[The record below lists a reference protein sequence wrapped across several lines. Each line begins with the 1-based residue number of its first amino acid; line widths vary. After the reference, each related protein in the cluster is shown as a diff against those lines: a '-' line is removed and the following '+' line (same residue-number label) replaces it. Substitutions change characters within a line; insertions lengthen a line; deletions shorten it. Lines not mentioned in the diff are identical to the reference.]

1 MDTKRMIFCLLLAAI
16 ISPVFTEEWR
26 ADVVKELDALVTSCV
41 VVPCSF
47 THPKENLS
55 TSRLRGIWHRS
66 TDRDQR
72 IYYEDSTQVLE
83 NFRGHTKLLGHLGQN
98 NCSLEMTN
106 IKDHDNGPFCFR
118 IELART
124 ETDTSTVD
132 KFSFVESCVTFRML
146 PDPPN
151 PTLSHQKT
159 AIQDRP
165 YTITCSVRHTCPSHV
180 PKLTWSRGTADEVIE
195 DHKEMGLGYWE
206 AQSILTIIPEEKDD
220 HSDVT
225 CTAQF
230 NGQKTSSTTLTLYV
244 KRTKNYNHIIIP
256 TVAAFG
262 TAVIFAVFF
271 FFMVKRYKL
280 SRSSCLIELNSRL
293 ADTAVIR
300 HIAAK
305 SAQRSM
311 DKDSKMMILCLVLA
325 AIISPVFTE
334 EWRADV
340 VKKLDALVTS
350 CVVVPCSFTHPKE
363 NLPTSRLRGI
373 WHRSTDRDQRIYYE
387 DRTQVLENFRGRT
400 KLLGQL
406 GQDNCSL
413 EITNI
418 KDHDNGPFCFRIEL
432 ARTETDTSTVDKFS
446 FVESC
451 VTFTMLPDPPN
462 PTLSHQK
469 TAIQDRP
476 YTITCSVRHTCP
488 SHVPKLTWSRGTA
501 DEVIEDH
508 KEMGLGYWEA
518 QSILTIIPEEKDD
531 HSDVTCTA
539 QFNGQKTSSTT
550 LTLYVKRTEN
560 YNHIIIPTVAAFGTA
575 VIFAVFCIFMVKRY
589 KKRIAELQNQE
600 GSVWNRLS
608 RLSRRR
614 I

>member
-1 MDTKRMIFCLLLAAI
+1 KKTQRNMDTKRMIFCLLLAAI

-26 ADVVKELDALVTSCV
+26 ASIIKELDALVTSCV

-66 TDRDQR
+66 TDRAQR
-72 IYYEDSTQVLE
+72 IYYEDSMQ
-83 NFRGHTKLLGHLGQN
+83 LGQN
-98 NCSLEMTN
+98 NCSLEITN

-151 PTLSHQKT
+151 PTLSH
-159 AIQDRP
+159 
-165 YTITCSVRHTCPSHV
+165 
-180 PKLTWSRGTADEVIE
+180 
-195 DHKEMGLGYWE
+195 
-206 AQSILTIIPEEKDD
+206 
-220 HSDVT
+220 
-225 CTAQF
+225 
-230 NGQKTSSTTLTLYV
+230 
-244 KRTKNYNHIIIP
+244 
-256 TVAAFG
+256 
-262 TAVIFAVFF
+262 
-271 FFMVKRYKL
+271 
-280 SRSSCLIELNSRL
+280 
-293 ADTAVIR
+293 
-300 HIAAK
+300 
-305 SAQRSM
+305 
-311 DKDSKMMILCLVLA
+311 
-325 AIISPVFTE
+325 
-334 EWRADV
+334 
-340 VKKLDALVTS
+340 
-350 CVVVPCSFTHPKE
+350 
-363 NLPTSRLRGI
+363 
-373 WHRSTDRDQRIYYE
+373 
-387 DRTQVLENFRGRT
+387 
-400 KLLGQL
+400 
-406 GQDNCSL
+406 
-413 EITNI
+413 
-418 KDHDNGPFCFRIEL
+418 
-432 ARTETDTSTVDKFS
+432 
-446 FVESC
+446 
-451 VTFTMLPDPPN
+451 PN
-462 PTLSHQK
+462 

-589 KKRIAELQNQE
+589 NPTISGMCENRGVAY
-600 GSVWNRLS
+600 RLS
-608 RLSRRR
+608 R
-614 I
+614 ITF